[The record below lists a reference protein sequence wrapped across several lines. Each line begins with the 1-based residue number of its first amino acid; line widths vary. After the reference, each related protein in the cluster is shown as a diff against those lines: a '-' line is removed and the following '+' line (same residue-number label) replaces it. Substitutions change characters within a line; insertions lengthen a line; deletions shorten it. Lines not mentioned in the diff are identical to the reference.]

1 MWYAVAITVVAAT
14 GNNVGKALQKKAVQ
28 GLPRLIMD
36 RRVVKQYLLDRTWTL
51 GLLSDIFGALLNV
64 VAIAQAPV
72 RSKPFY
78 SRAMLRYIPCQC
90 ENSLYE
96 MMFEKWNNR

>member
-1 MWYAVAITVVAAT
+1 MHRCSGHHCGVRLEAMWYAVAITVVAAT

-36 RRVVKQYLLDRTWTL
+36 RRIIKQYLLDRTWAL
-51 GLLSDIFGALLNV
+51 GLLADILGALLNV

-72 RSKPFY
+72 RAHALCS
-78 SRAMLRYIPCQC
+78 
-90 ENSLYE
+90 
-96 MMFEKWNNR
+96 